1 MAEFV
6 LTTPDGVRY
15 KVTAETE
22 QQAYSA
28 LQKMLGGAMPVAEEK
43 PGMLERAGNWL
54 TGANRDE
61 NIGGPLS
68 LELPMTSG
76 QSAQMTALL
85 ATTMSPDRLKSGI
98 LKIEPDAQFREDS
111 LGNLVAL
118 WPRKDERGKVTGYQ
132 QFYPNPAG
140 LDTSDVMRVSGAVAA
155 ATPVGRAVRAVGLPT
170 AGALGGATVGATEAA
185 LIEGAS
191 SQLSGAPYQ
200 YSDIPY
206 GALGG
211 AAGDV
216 LARTVQGLVAAARSV
231 GPQSVIDS
239 SGNLLPQYARL
250 VRRAGLD
257 PNQVSA
263 AVAADIM
270 NLSRAGAEP
279 SQAAVSAMSR
289 GLPTPVPMTQGQ
301 LTGSGRQQLLEDTL
315 SKGGFG
321 ELAAAPIVAQRSRQQ
336 AALTQNLDQILEG
349 LRPGMAPISRG
360 EGGAQAQEVLAAS
373 RAEEGARADELYTQ
387 ARKASASVEQDSAL
401 SIADSM
407 RGAYS
412 TGYSPSTAPTMFKLL
427 DEFDTIA
434 LGGKTPSGT
443 VAPGD
448 IRTMMEWRQKVSN
461 LRKGAPTVDAS
472 AADEVLEQF
481 DTKIKEAIDT
491 AMLSGDA
498 GAVAKWSEAISN
510 YAEFASK
517 WKSKGGILKILTQR
531 AGRDGQLDF
540 KVAPTQAADVIFS
553 ATASGLAAKTG
564 LPRDLITLQRNLP
577 KEQWDAMRQ
586 EAFIRLMDTSRG
598 AMRGGETQVSG
609 VNFKKQWENLRDKNP
624 GVVNGLFTKD
634 EQNLIQQFADVS
646 ARATNTLANTSNTA
660 AAASGLIQTIAAS
673 LGGKGPIQFAMR
685 VPVASAL
692 RNAYGGTLAAMA
704 ASGRVPPGANPL
716 TTGAAGAGAA
726 AANTEEGRGQI
737 NAIPSAVGGM
747 YNRLM
752 GLLGE

>member
-1 MAEFV
+1 MADPWEKYQ
-6 LTTPDGVRY
+6 TTPGGQ
-15 KVTAETE
+15 E
-22 QQAYSA
+22 
-28 LQKMLGGAMPVAEEK
+28 GGATGPWSKYAPSK
-43 PGMLERAGNWL
+43 PGIVERAKNWL
-54 TGANRDE
+54 TGANREE

-68 LELPMTSG
+68 IELPMTSS

-98 LKIEPDAQFREDS
+98 QKIEPDVQFREDS
-111 LGNLVAL
+111 FGNLVAL
-118 WPRKDERGKVTGYQ
+118 WPRKDEKGKVTGYQ
-132 QFYPNPAG
+132 QFYPNPEG
-140 LDTSDVMRVSGAVAA
+140 LDTSDVMRASGALAA

-170 AGALGGATVGATEAA
+170 TGVLGGATIGATEAA
-185 LIEGAS
+185 LVEGAS
-191 SQLSGAPYQ
+191 SALSDAPYQ
-200 YSDIPY
+200 YSDILY
-206 GALGG
+206 GAGGG

-216 LARTVQGLVAAARSV
+216 LARTVQSLVAAARSV
-231 GPQSVIDS
+231 GPQSVIDA
-239 SGNLLPQYARL
+239 SGNLLPQYADL
-250 VRRAGLD
+250 VRKAGLD

-263 AVAADIM
+263 AVAADIT
-270 NLSRAGAEP
+270 NLARAGAEP
-279 SQAAVSAMSR
+279 SQAAVAAMSR

-321 ELAAAPIVAQRSRQQ
+321 ELAAAPIVAQRARQQ

-349 LRPGMAPISRG
+349 LRPGSAPITRG
-360 EGGAQAQEVLAAS
+360 EGGTMAQETLSAS
-373 RAEEGARADELYTQ
+373 RTAAAEKADELYTQ
-387 ARKASASVEQDSAL
+387 ARQKSAVVEQDAAL
-401 SIADSM
+401 GIADSM
-407 RGAYS
+407 RSAYGA
-412 TGYSPSTAPTMFKLL
+412 GYSPSTAPTMFNLL

-434 LGGKTPSGT
+434 LGGRTPSGT

-472 AADEVLEQF
+472 AADEVLDQF
-481 DTKIKEAIDT
+481 DAKIKDAIDQ
-491 AMLSGDA
+491 AMLSGDPA
-498 GAVAKWSEAISN
+498 AVAKWSEAINN

-517 WKSKGGILKILTQR
+517 WKSKGGILKLLTER
-531 AGRDGQLDF
+531 AGRDGEVVF
-540 KVAPTQAADVIFS
+540 KVAPSQAADVIFS
-553 ATASGLAAKTG
+553 ATASGLASKTG

-577 KEQWDAMRQ
+577 KDQWDAMRQ

-598 AMRGGETQVSG
+598 GMRGGETQVSG
-609 VNFKKQWENLRDKNP
+609 VNFKKAWENLREKNP

-673 LGGKGPIQFAMR
+673 LGGKGPVQFAMR
-685 VPVASAL
+685 LPVASAL

-704 ASGRVPPGANPL
+704 ASGRVPAGATPL

-726 AANTEEGRGQI
+726 AANTEEGRRQI
-737 NAIPSAVGGM
+737 NAIPPVVGRV
-747 YNRLM
+747 YNRMM

>member
-28 LQKMLGGAMPVAEEK
+28 LQKMLGGAMPAAEEK

-68 LELPMTSG
+68 LDLPMTSG

-85 ATTMSPDRLKSGI
+85 ATTVSPDRLKSGI
-98 LKIEPDAQFREDS
+98 LKIEPDTQFREDS

-140 LDTSDVMRVSGAVAA
+140 LDTSDVMRASGAVAA

-279 SQAAVSAMSR
+279 SQAAISAMSR

-301 LTGSGRQQLLEDTL
+301 LTGSGRQQLFEDVV
-315 SKGGFG
+315 SKGAYGD
-321 ELAAAPIVAQRSRQQ
+321 LAAAPMTAQRQRQQ
-336 AALTQNLDQILEG
+336 AALTQNLDQILES
-349 LRPGMAPISRG
+349 LRPGSAPIARG
-360 EGGAQAQEVLAAS
+360 EGGELAQTSLASTRAAEKAKADVLYS
-373 RAEEGARADELYTQ
+373 QARAT
-387 ARKASASVEQDSAL
+387 SAVVDPDAAL
-401 SIADSM
+401 SIADAM
-407 RGAYS
+407 RSTYRQGFGAR
-412 TGYSPSTAPTMFKLL
+412 TAPTVAALL
-427 DEFDTIA
+427 DDFDA
-434 LGGKTPSGT
+434 
-443 VAPGD
+443 VASTGD
-448 IRTMMEWRQKVSN
+448 IKSMMQWREQVSN
-461 LRKGAPTVDAS
+461 LRKGAPTVDAV
-472 AADEVLEQF
+472 AAGQVIEQF
-481 DTKIKEAIDT
+481 DAKIKEAIDT

-498 GAVAKWSEAISN
+498 DAVSKWGSAISN
-510 YAEFASK
+510 YADFASK
-517 WKSKGGILKILTQR
+517 WKSQGGILNMLTTQV
-531 AGRDGQLDF
+531 GRDGERVF
-540 KVAPTQAADVIFS
+540 KVAPTQAADVVFS

-564 LPRDLITLQRNLP
+564 LPRDLITLKRNLP
-577 KEQWDAMRQ
+577 ANEWNAMRQ

-609 VNFKKQWENLRDKNP
+609 VNFKKQWENLREKNP
-624 GVVNGLFTKD
+624 GVVNGLFTKE

-660 AAASGLIQTIAAS
+660 VAAAGLIQNIASS
-673 LGGKGPIQFAMR
+673 LGGTGVAQFLLR
-685 VPVASAL
+685 VPVAKAL
-692 RNAYGGTLAAMA
+692 TQAYGGSRAAMA
-704 ASGRVPPGANPL
+704 ASGRVPPGATPL

>member
-28 LQKMLGGAMPVAEEK
+28 LQKMLGGAIPQAEEK
-43 PGMLERAGNWL
+43 PGIVERAKNWL
-54 TGANRDE
+54 TGANREE

-98 LKIEPDAQFREDS
+98 QKIEPDVQFREDS
-111 LGNLVAL
+111 FGNLVAL
-118 WPRKDERGKVTGYQ
+118 WPRKDEKGQVTGYQ

-140 LDTSDVMRVSGAVAA
+140 LDTSDVMRASGAVAA

-170 AGALGGATVGATEAA
+170 AGMLGGATVGATEAA

-191 SQLSGAPYQ
+191 SALSDAPYKS
-200 YSDIPY
+200 SDILY
-206 GALGG
+206 GAFGG
-211 AAGDV
+211 AAGDA
-216 LARTVQGLVAAARSV
+216 LARTVQSLVAAARSV
-231 GPQSVIDS
+231 GPQSVIDA
-239 SGNLLPQYARL
+239 SGNLLPQYADI
-250 VRRAGLD
+250 VRKAGLD

-263 AVAADIM
+263 AVSADIM

-279 SQAAVSAMSR
+279 SQVAVAAMSR

-321 ELAAAPIVAQRSRQQ
+321 ELAAAPIVAQRARQQ

-349 LRPGMAPISRG
+349 LRPGAAPITRG
-360 EGGAQAQEVLAAS
+360 EGGTMAQETLSAS
-373 RAEEGARADELYTQ
+373 RAAAAEKADTLYTQ
-387 ARKASASVEQDSAL
+387 ARQKSAVVEQDAAL
-401 SIADSM
+401 GIADSM
-407 RGAYS
+407 RSAYGA
-412 TGYSPSTAPTMFKLL
+412 GYSPSTAPTMFNLL

-434 LGGKTPSGT
+434 LGGRTPSGT

-472 AADEVLEQF
+472 AADEVLNQF
-481 DTKIKEAIDT
+481 DAKVKDAIDQ
-491 AMLSGDA
+491 AMLSGDPA
-498 GAVAKWSEAISN
+498 AVAKWSEAINN

-517 WKSKGGILKILTQR
+517 WKSKGGILNLLTER
-531 AGRDGQLDF
+531 AGRDGEVVF
-540 KVAPTQAADVIFS
+540 KVAPSQAADVVFT
-553 ATASGLAAKTG
+553 ATASGLASRTG

-577 KEQWDAMRQ
+577 KDQWDAMRQ
-586 EAFIRLMDTSRG
+586 EAFIRLMDTARG
-598 AMRGGETQVSG
+598 GMRGGETQVSG
-609 VNFKKQWENLRDKNP
+609 VNFKKQWENLREKNP

-673 LGGKGPIQFAMR
+673 LGGKGPVQFAMR
-685 VPVASAL
+685 LPIASAL
-692 RNAYGGTLAAMA
+692 RNAYGGALATMA
-704 ASGRVPPGANPL
+704 ASGRVPAGATPL

-726 AANTEEGRGQI
+726 AANTEEGRRQI
-737 NAIPSAVGGM
+737 NAIPPVVGGV
-747 YNRLM
+747 YNRMM